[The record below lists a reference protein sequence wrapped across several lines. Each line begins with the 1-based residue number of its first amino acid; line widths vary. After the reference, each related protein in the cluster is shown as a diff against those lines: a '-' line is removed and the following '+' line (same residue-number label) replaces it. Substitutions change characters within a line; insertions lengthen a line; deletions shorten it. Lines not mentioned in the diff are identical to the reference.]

1 MTRQSL
7 DESSPLIGRFDQSFL
22 IHMIRDF
29 FVLLVLVT
37 ALEFALKAGMV
48 NYTFR
53 TEGPKTTREVATVI
67 AENVRSIMRN
77 EGGPVAAR
85 TVYPILET
93 NWNDLG
99 YRIAITPAPVTTRSI
114 EAGFGFTPE
123 GIPREDRPEA
133 MNNAATLPVTA
144 EPFCLS
150 CRSEAEVGDVLGEV
164 VVRRDLA
171 TEFSEW
177 VADMRLTGLLSLGKI
192 VLHSVLLFLIL
203 RARLEPLLGL
213 RAVVSRLARAY
224 GGLTHRAEIRTA
236 DEFGVLARDLNLF
249 LDRVCRLMEEL
260 DEVLQRVVTVNADI
274 LAIQGDLVEDL
285 RAVVSNAEAQI
296 ETSERVFADLG
307 ELGDESD
314 KLKRAMS
321 EMIRLEERMEGIVE
335 TGSVLVQRIR
345 PPEGEAHWAGRG
357 SCHQKNR
364 RAFRGERRR
373 MSGRGGPVMD
383 TGGKRRPP
391 TAWDRQVSE
400 PDSGQKGPTWP
411 RTGRQKRLRA
421 EREGRVRPPA

>member
-1 MTRQSL
+1 MARDSL

-37 ALEFALKAGMV
+37 VLEFALKAGMV
-48 NYTFR
+48 YYNFR
-53 TEGPKTTREVATVI
+53 AEGPQAAREI
-67 AENVRSIMRN
+67 AADIADNVRSIMRN

-85 TVYPILET
+85 TVYPILQE

-99 YRIAITPAPVTTRSI
+99 YRIAITPSPVTSRSI

-123 GIPREDRPEA
+123 GIPRGDWPETV
-133 MNNAATLPVTA
+133 NNTATLPVTA

-150 CRSEAEVGDVLGEV
+150 CHTEAEVGDVLGEV

-171 TEFSEW
+171 ADFSEW
-177 VADMRLTGLLSLGKI
+177 VSDMRLTGLLSLGKI

-260 DEVLQRVVTVNADI
+260 DAVLQRVVAVNADI
-274 LAIQGDLVEDL
+274 VAIQAELRDRIDGLTRRIRHLERSAMLSAKAEPRLSQAWFDAARRAVADLEGRRGGAPEGADMGDLVEDL
-285 RAVVSNAEAQI
+285 RAVVTNAEAQI
-296 ETSERVFADLG
+296 ATSERVFADLG
-307 ELGDESD
+307 ELGDESET
-314 KLKRAMS
+314 LKRAMA

-345 PPEGEAHWAGRG
+345 PPESAAH
-357 SCHQKNR
+357 
-364 RAFRGERRR
+364 
-373 MSGRGGPVMD
+373 
-383 TGGKRRPP
+383 
-391 TAWDRQVSE
+391 
-400 PDSGQKGPTWP
+400 
-411 RTGRQKRLRA
+411 
-421 EREGRVRPPA
+421 